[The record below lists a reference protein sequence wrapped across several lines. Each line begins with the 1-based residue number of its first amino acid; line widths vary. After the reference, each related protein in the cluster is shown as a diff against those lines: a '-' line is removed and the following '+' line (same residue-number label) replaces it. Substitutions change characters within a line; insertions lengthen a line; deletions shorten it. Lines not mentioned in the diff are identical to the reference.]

1 MKKNLKSLQGFLVIG
16 YLVLYVTSPFIN
28 ESWWYLTIIGLGV
41 LLMIWFIVMI
51 SDLNDI
57 IEKQDQLFNEQED
70 YRNLIDKLEEK
81 IKDQE
86 NKEES

>member
-1 MKKNLKSLQGFLVIG
+1 MKKNLKSLQGFLIIG

-28 ESWWYLTIIGLGV
+28 KSWWYLTIIGLGV

-57 IEKQDQLFNEQED
+57 IEKQDQLFNDQED